1 MSAVAVLSF
10 VAGLALLVLG
20 ADGVVRGGSRLAARL
35 GVGPLVI
42 GMTVVSLGT
51 SLPELAIGLSA
62 VRDGNGELA
71 VGNIVG
77 TNLVNTLLVLGIA
90 ALLVPIRFESRTLRV
105 DLPAAALASVLLFV
119 LARDGSLSLVDG
131 VALTAY
137 GLGYF
142 GSVIVT
148 TRGADRPG
156 PDQLS
161 TGHEDEGGGSGPP
174 GRVAPTVAVLVAGL
188 VGVLVGAEL
197 LVDGA
202 TTIALDL
209 GMSDALVGLTIVAV
223 GTSAPELV
231 TTVVSTVRGDR
242 AIAIGNLMGSNVFNI
257 ALVLGPTVLASP
269 TELSVPDEVLAGD
282 LVLMVGAAL
291 ACVPAFWT
299 RRTLSRIE
307 GGLFVGAYLA
317 YIVTLVVAHV

>member
-1 MSAVAVLSF
+1 MLAFA
-10 VAGLALLVLG
+10 AGLVLLVLG
-20 ADGVVRGGSRLAARL
+20 ADGVVRGGSGLAARL

-77 TNLVNTLLVLGIA
+77 TNLVNTLLVLGLA

-105 DLPAAALASVLLFV
+105 DLPAAAIASVLLFA

-131 VALTAY
+131 LVLTAY
-137 GLGYF
+137 GFAYF

-156 PDQLS
+156 PDRS
-161 TGHEDEGGGSGPP
+161 SEGHEDEDAASGP
-174 GRVAPTVAVLVAGL
+174 GRLGPTVAVLVAGL
-188 VGVLVGAEL
+188 AGVVVGAEL

-257 ALVLGPTVLASP
+257 ALVLGPTVLAAP
-269 TELSVPDEVLAGD
+269 TDLSVPDEVLAGD

-291 ACVPAFWT
+291 ACVPAFWS

-317 YIVTLVVAHV
+317 YVVTLVVTRA